1 MLPTLIRRRSRPFWD
16 GTFDLLPDLF
26 DRPIDRTCEA
36 GNEASDVYGM
46 YPVDIHEDDEHIYVE
61 AELPGFT
68 KDQINVTLEGGA
80 LSITAQR
87 DDSAE
92 RKGTTHLAQRRFKR
106 VNRRFSM
113 PDTVDAQNVKAIL
126 EHGVLYLTL
135 ARRPESQPRKIEVK

>member
-1 MLPTLIRRRSRPFWD
+1 MLPTLIRKRSRPFWD
-16 GTFDLLPDLF
+16 GAFGVFPDFF
-26 DRPIDRTCEA
+26 DRPLEHGDEA
-36 GNEASDVYGM
+36 DEASDVHGL
-46 YPVDIHEDDEHIYVE
+46 YPVDIHEDDHGVYVE

-68 KDQINVTLEGGA
+68 KDQVNVTLEGGA

-113 PDTVDAQNVKAIL
+113 PDTIDEQNVEAKL
-126 EHGVLYLTL
+126 EHGVLHLTL
-135 ARRPESQPRKIEVK
+135 ARRPELQPHKIEVK